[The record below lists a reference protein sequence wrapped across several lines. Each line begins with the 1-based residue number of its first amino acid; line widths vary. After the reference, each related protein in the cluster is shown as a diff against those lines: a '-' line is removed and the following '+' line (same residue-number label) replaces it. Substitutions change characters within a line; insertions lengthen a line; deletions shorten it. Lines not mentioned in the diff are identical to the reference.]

1 MTAPVTSS
9 APTASAAHVAA
20 ATSTAPAASTGGTS
34 FAGALGG
41 QQQRLA
47 ATDVLTSMPPMA
59 AEQIKRGG
67 NVSAVHELFK
77 AIKSGEFTPTADQL
91 AAHDCIIATTARAAQ
106 AFESPEA
113 MWGAMREMLGAGPA
127 LADAVQYAR
136 ADKTGAV
143 PETAI
148 TTREEANAVL
158 GGPIAGARLNWWET
172 AIRFLLDDAHAALI
186 AQRVQTSVA
195 APKAEPKG

>member
-1 MTAPVTSS
+1 MTALVTSTS
-9 APTASAAHVAA
+9 PTASAAHVAA
-20 ATSTAPAASTGGTS
+20 PTATPATGGAS

-77 AIKSGEFTPTADQL
+77 AIKSGEFTPTAEQMG
-91 AAHDCIIATTARAAQ
+91 ARDCIIATTARAAQ

-113 MWGAMREMLGAGPA
+113 MWGTMREMLGAGPA

-136 ADKTGAV
+136 ADRTGAV

-186 AQRVQTSVA
+186 TQRAETSIA
-195 APKAEPKG
+195 APKG

>member
-1 MTAPVTSS
+1 MTAPVTSTS
-9 APTASAAHVAA
+9 PTASAAHVAA
-20 ATSTAPAASTGGTS
+20 ASTAAPTSGTSGTS

-47 ATDVLTSMPPMA
+47 VADVLTSMPPMA

-67 NVSAVHELFK
+67 NVGAVHELFK
-77 AIKSGEFTPTADQL
+77 AIKSGEFTPTAEQM
-91 AAHDCIIATTARAAQ
+91 AARDCIIATTARAAQ

-113 MWGAMREMLGAGPA
+113 MWGTMSEMLGAGPA

-136 ADKTGAV
+136 ADRTGAV

-186 AQRVQTSVA
+186 TQRAETSIA

>member
-1 MTAPVTSS
+1 MTVPVTSTS
-9 APTASAAHVAA
+9 PTASAAHVAA
-20 ATSTAPAASTGGTS
+20 PTTAPAASTSGAS
-34 FAGALGG
+34 FARALGG

-77 AIKSGEFTPTADQL
+77 AIKSGEFTPTADQM
-91 AAHDCIIATTARAAQ
+91 AARDCIIATTARAAQ

-113 MWGAMREMLGAGPA
+113 MWGTMREMLGAGPA

-136 ADKTGAV
+136 AEQRGSV

-158 GGPIAGARLNWWET
+158 GGPIAGVRLNWWET
-172 AIRFLLDDAHAALI
+172 AIRFLLDEAHAAVL
-186 AQRVQTSVA
+186 AQQA
-195 APKAEPKG
+195 QGAIGMPKG

>member
-1 MTAPVTSS
+1 MTVPVTSTS
-9 APTASAAHVAA
+9 PTASAAHVAA
-20 ATSTAPAASTGGTS
+20 PTTAPAASTSGAS

-77 AIKSGEFTPTADQL
+77 AIKSGEFTPTADQM
-91 AAHDCIIATTARAAQ
+91 AARDCIIATTARAAQ

-113 MWGAMREMLGAGPA
+113 MWGTMREMLGAGPA

-136 ADKTGAV
+136 AEQRGSV

-158 GGPIAGARLNWWET
+158 GGPIAGVRLNWWET
-172 AIRFLLDDAHAALI
+172 AIRFLLDEAHAAVL
-186 AQRVQTSVA
+186 AQQA
-195 APKAEPKG
+195 QGAIGMPKG

>member
-1 MTAPVTSS
+1 MNVPVTST
-9 APTASAAHVAA
+9 PP
-20 ATSTAPAASTGGTS
+20 TAPAAQVAAASTSTPAASAGGTT

-47 ATDVLTSMPPMA
+47 ATDVMTSMPPMA

-67 NVSAVHELFK
+67 TVSAVHELFK
-77 AIKSGEFTPTADQL
+77 AIKSGEFVPSAEQL
-91 AAHDCIIATTARAAQ
+91 AARDCIIATTARAAQ

-113 MWGAMREMLGAGPA
+113 MWGTMREMLGAGPA

-136 ADKTGAV
+136 AERTGAV
-143 PETAI
+143 PESAV

-172 AIRFLLDDAHAALI
+172 AIRFLLDEAHAALI
-186 AQRVQTSVA
+186 AQQARASVGT
-195 APKAEPKG
+195 PKG